1 MVFSSLSFLICFL
14 PPTLIVYHLLPGGL
28 KNIWLVITSI
38 VFYAAGEPIFIFLL
52 LLEILWNWA
61 AGIMIARVQTKKR
74 KKLVLVL
81 GLLGDLGVLG
91 LFKYSGFLV
100 QSVNDLFGTLF
111 LLPAFVLP
119 IGISFYTFQEI
130 SYIVDVYRGEPVRKN
145 PIEVALYLSFFPQ
158 LIAGPIVR
166 YREIA
171 PQLSN
176 RRTDWSGVSD
186 GFLRFCLGLC
196 KKVLLAD
203 QLAALVKLVYDVQQL
218 DVFCAP
224 ILWLAAIAYW
234 LQIYFDFSGYSDMA
248 IGLGAMFGFRLP
260 ENFHHPYLAGTA
272 TEFWRRW
279 HITLSAWFR
288 DYVYFPLGGSRGGR
302 AKTICNL
309 LIVWALT
316 GLWHGA
322 GWTFLLWGL
331 FWGTLLVLEKFL
343 LRPESR
349 GKVFRRL
356 YHVLIVL
363 IMILSWV
370 PFRAQSV
377 HAALQLL
384 GRMIS
389 PAAWVLSRA
398 QWPALQLWWHE
409 MWLYLIAGCA
419 LVFGLPQR
427 LFACLVRGTE
437 QPVWVDVLR
446 LSALAAC
453 VCLSISYLVSGS
465 YSPFLYFQF

>member
-186 GFLRFCLGLC
+186 GDR
-196 KKVLLAD
+196 K
-203 QLAALVKLVYDVQQL
+203 
-218 DVFCAP
+218 
-224 ILWLAAIAYW
+224 
-234 LQIYFDFSGYSDMA
+234 ST
-248 IGLGAMFGFRLP
+248 RLNSSHRCTSRMP
-260 ENFHHPYLAGTA
+260 S
-272 TEFWRRW
+272 
-279 HITLSAWFR
+279 SA
-288 DYVYFPLGGSRGGR
+288 
-302 AKTICNL
+302 
-309 LIVWALT
+309 
-316 GLWHGA
+316 
-322 GWTFLLWGL
+322 
-331 FWGTLLVLEKFL
+331 
-343 LRPESR
+343 
-349 GKVFRRL
+349 
-356 YHVLIVL
+356 
-363 IMILSWV
+363 
-370 PFRAQSV
+370 
-377 HAALQLL
+377 
-384 GRMIS
+384 
-389 PAAWVLSRA
+389 
-398 QWPALQLWWHE
+398 
-409 MWLYLIAGCA
+409 
-419 LVFGLPQR
+419 
-427 LFACLVRGTE
+427 
-437 QPVWVDVLR
+437 
-446 LSALAAC
+446 
-453 VCLSISYLVSGS
+453 
-465 YSPFLYFQF
+465 